1 MLHRVL
7 TGPGLTLVAVGLLS
21 AQDVPTP
28 ESHFGY
34 EIGSEQNLAN
44 WTELTTYY
52 EVLAQTSVR
61 VKVDTLGLTTMGRP
75 FVMVTVTSE
84 ENQAR
89 LSELHDIQM
98 RLADPRRVSGDEE
111 LQELI
116 SAGRTV
122 VLITHGIHS
131 TEVGGAQTAARLLY
145 RLASSNEERVR
156 EILDNVILLDIPSL
170 NPDGTEWV
178 AD

>member
-7 TGPGLTLVAVGLLS
+7 TGPSLTLVAGSLLS

-44 WTELTTYY
+44 WTELTAYY
-52 EVLAQTSVR
+52 EVLAQTSER

-116 SAGRTV
+116 AAGRTV
-122 VLITHGIHS
+122 VLLSLIH
-131 TEVGGAQTAARLLY
+131 
-145 RLASSNEERVR
+145 
-156 EILDNVILLDIPSL
+156 I
-170 NPDGTEWV
+170 
-178 AD
+178 